1 MEFGQINLSEVQ
13 FVCLKRYVD
22 GHTGPYL
29 HGLQWVL
36 KAPEIIYKMFCIHNC
51 FFFFFWRERAHV
63 LNQIWGGSV
72 DLPTAKNQRG

>member
-36 KAPEIIYKMFCIHNC
+36 KAPEIIYKMFCIHK
-51 FFFFFWRERAHV
+51 FFFLERA
-63 LNQIWGGSV
+63 STCFKS
-72 DLPTAKNQRG
+72 DLGRVCGPPNS

>member
-51 FFFFFWRERAHV
+51 FFFFFLERA
-63 LNQIWGGSV
+63 STCFKS
-72 DLPTAKNQRG
+72 DLGRVCGPPNS